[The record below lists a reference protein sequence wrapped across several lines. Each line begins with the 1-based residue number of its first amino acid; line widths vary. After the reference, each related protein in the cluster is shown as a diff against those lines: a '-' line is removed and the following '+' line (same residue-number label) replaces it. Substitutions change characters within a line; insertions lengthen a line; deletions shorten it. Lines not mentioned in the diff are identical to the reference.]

1 MGDAFR
7 KLPPGKCWRAAW
19 GIQADFGE
27 GCVMR
32 WYFPEHGDRRTE
44 SYFALFPVRIGR
56 EVRWLEKVRV
66 MTVWCSNEGRWVEIE
81 FLD

>member
-1 MGDAFR
+1 
-7 KLPPGKCWRAAW
+7 
-19 GIQADFGE
+19 
-27 GCVMR
+27 MR

-44 SYFALFPVRIGR
+44 SYFALFPVRIGQ

-66 MTVWCSNEGRWVEIE
+66 MTVWRSNEGRWVEIE